1 MRKTTKERLA
11 KADKKMLNIVRDH
24 LDYHMIRVRKW
35 LPYNGRRTS
44 RDVVYEAFIDHGQ
57 VSIPVPTDRYS
68 FYVCMHEIGHIVKG
82 ERNFAYM
89 QEYVAEQY
97 AIAKCMKHG
106 YLTKE
111 IEDSAKRYVFE
122 HMVQDCVVRVLPIDS
137 FSKVVLKWTGR
148 TEEQLRRRSLQ
159 LAKRL
164 YKDSDE
170 VPNALESLA
179 AKKLSLSAYKALLE
193 ITIKQLTT
201 I

>member
-1 MRKTTKERLA
+1 M
-11 KADKKMLNIVRDH
+11 KMMTIVRDH

-44 RDVVYEAFIDHGQ
+44 RDVVYEAFMELHQ
-57 VSIPVPTDRYS
+57 VSIPIPTDRYS
-68 FYVCMHEIGHIVKG
+68 FYVCMHEIGHLVKG
-82 ERNFAYM
+82 ERNFGYM

-97 AIAKCMKHG
+97 AIAKCIKHG

-111 IEDSAKRYVFE
+111 IEESAKRYVYE
-122 HMVQDCVVRVLPIDS
+122 HLIQDCVIRVLPINKV
-137 FSKVVLKWTGR
+137 SKVVLNWTGR

-170 VPNALESLA
+170 VPAALERLA

-193 ITIKQLTT
+193 ITIKELSK
-201 I
+201 

>member
-11 KADKKMLNIVRDH
+11 KADKKMLNVVRDH

-57 VSIPVPTDRYS
+57 VNIPVPTDRYS

-122 HMVQDCVVRVLPIDS
+122 HMVQACVVRVLPIDS
-137 FSKVVLKWTGR
+137 FSKAALKWTGS

-170 VPNALESLA
+170 VPAALERLA

>member
-57 VSIPVPTDRYS
+57 VNIPVPTDRYS

-97 AIAKCMKHG
+97 AIAKCMKYG

-122 HMVQDCVVRVLPIDS
+122 HMVQDCVVRVLPIDL
-137 FSKVVLKWTGR
+137 FSKAALKWTGR

-170 VPNALESLA
+170 VPAALERLA

-193 ITIKQLTT
+193 ITIKELSK
-201 I
+201 

>member
-57 VSIPVPTDRYS
+57 VNIPVPTDRYS

-122 HMVQDCVVRVLPIDS
+122 HMVQDCVVRVLPTDS
-137 FSKVVLKWTGR
+137 FSKAALKWTGR

-164 YKDSDE
+164 YRDSDE
-170 VPNALESLA
+170 VPAALERLA

-193 ITIKQLTT
+193 ITIKELSK
-201 I
+201 

>member
-11 KADKKMLNIVRDH
+11 KADKKMLNVVRDH

-44 RDVVYEAFIDHGQ
+44 RNVVYEAFIDHGQ
-57 VSIPVPTDRYS
+57 VNIPVPTDRYS

-137 FSKVVLKWTGR
+137 FSKAALKWTGR

-170 VPNALESLA
+170 VPA
-179 AKKLSLSAYKALLE
+179 A
-193 ITIKQLTT
+193 
-201 I
+201 